1 MCVNDNKK
9 MFEHKLCYYK
19 QCTLPV
25 RTKYSINKAEMKKK
39 NFYHTVQ
46 WQGKHFKPSL
56 STTKWEGFLYRGVQV
71 PQFFVDCFNKNHG
84 HLIRKLKRNGGGGEK
99 IQLHNLKILPTLVQR
114 YSKCAVGT
122 FRIAH
127 TNWLVRWV
135 IQILKRWHLAKTFLG
150 MTCS

>member
-1 MCVNDNKK
+1 M
-9 MFEHKLCYYK
+9 
-19 QCTLPV
+19 
-25 RTKYSINKAEMKKK
+25 
-39 NFYHTVQ
+39 
-46 WQGKHFKPSL
+46 
-56 STTKWEGFLYRGVQV
+56 

-127 TNWLVRWV
+127 TN
-135 IQILKRWHLAKTFLG
+135 
-150 MTCS
+150 